1 MFATIRTVGV
11 HVHAQFISPNCDDLL
26 GPISVFAGILLG
38 ERSRVRLNGRG
49 KSNDNNCTVLTIQA
63 KFQMQQQQYRGSLR
77 RHTHTRLLELNT
89 TT

>member
-11 HVHAQFISPNCDDLL
+11 HVHAQFILLKCGDLL
-26 GPISVFAGILLG
+26 GTISVFAGILLG

-63 KFQMQQQQYRGSLR
+63 KFQMQKQQYRGWLH